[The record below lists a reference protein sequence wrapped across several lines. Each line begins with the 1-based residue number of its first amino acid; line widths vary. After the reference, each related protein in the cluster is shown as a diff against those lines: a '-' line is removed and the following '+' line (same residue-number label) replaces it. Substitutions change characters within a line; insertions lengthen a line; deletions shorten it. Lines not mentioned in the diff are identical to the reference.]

1 MNRLIFGALLFV
13 LGYCSVASAH
23 KLNTSYTN
31 LVVRQDTLMLR
42 FRIDDYDMAQL
53 GLDTNGDS
61 TLFFEEMS
69 AGLPAVAEFV
79 SGQLEMLV
87 NDEPVRL
94 ELGKT
99 DINPDNKG
107 NTFAIVYLGG
117 KLETAPV
124 TAELTINF
132 FDRFG
137 SEHKSI
143 GKVLMPG
150 HSLEQ
155 VVFSADTRSYRFGEG
170 NEKTL
175 FQQAMLFIW
184 LGIEHIFIGYDHIMF
199 LLALIVVGGRLRD
212 MVKIVSAFTVAHSI
226 TLCLAALE
234 IVSLPGKW
242 IEAAI
247 ALSIAYV
254 ALENLFFKRL
264 SHRWLLTFGF
274 GLIHGFGF
282 ANVLRELGLPT
293 EGLAVSL
300 FSFNIGVELGQVAIV
315 GIVFPAIIWLSRQAY
330 QRRVVDG
337 LSLFIL
343 LFGLGWL
350 IERIFDLEYMPL

>member
-69 AGLPAVAEFV
+69 AGLPAVADFV
-79 SGQLEMLV
+79 SNQVQILV
-87 NDEPVRL
+87 NDKPVEL

-99 DINPDNKG
+99 DISPDNKG

-117 KLETAPV
+117 KFDAIPM

-137 SEHKSI
+137 PEHKSI
-143 GKVLMPG
+143 GKVLLPG
-150 HSLEQ
+150 YSLEQ
-155 VVFSADTRSYRFGEG
+155 VIFSTDTRTYKFGKG
-170 NEKTL
+170 NEKSL
-175 FQQAMLFIW
+175 FQQAMLFVW

-199 LLALIVVGGRLRD
+199 LLALVVVGGRLRD

-242 IEAAI
+242 VEAAI

-254 ALENLFFKRL
+254 ALENLFFKQL

-293 EGLAVSL
+293 DGLIVSL

-330 QRRVVDG
+330 QRRVVNG
-337 LSLFIL
+337 ISLFIL

-350 IERIFDLEYMPL
+350 IERIFDMEYMPL

>member
-1 MNRLIFGALLFV
+1 MIKLFLSSLFALMFYV
-13 LGYCSVASAH
+13 DMASAH
-23 KLNTSYTN
+23 KLNTSYAN
-31 LVVRQDTLMLR
+31 LVIRQDTLMLR

-69 AGLPAVAEFV
+69 AGLPEVADFV
-79 SGQLEMLV
+79 SREVEILV
-87 NDEPVRL
+87 NDKPVPL
-94 ELGKT
+94 QLGKT
-99 DINPDNKG
+99 DINPDDKG

-117 KLETAPV
+117 KLDAIPV
-124 TAELTINF
+124 TAELKINF
-132 FDRFG
+132 FDEFG

-155 VVFSADTRSYRFGEG
+155 VVFSNDTRSFRFGEG

-175 FQQAMLFIW
+175 FQQSMLFTW

-199 LLALIVVGGRLRD
+199 LLALIIVGGRLRD

-254 ALENLFFKRL
+254 AVENLFLKQL
-264 SHRWLLTFGF
+264 THRWLLTFGF

-282 ANVLRELGLPT
+282 ANVLRELGLPAK
-293 EGLAVSL
+293 GLAVSL
-300 FSFNIGVELGQVAIV
+300 FSFNVGVELGQVAIV
-315 GIVFPAIIWLSRQAY
+315 GIVFPVIVWLSHQVY

>member
-69 AGLPAVAEFV
+69 AGLPAVADFV
-79 SGQLEMLV
+79 SNQVQILV
-87 NDEPVRL
+87 NDKLVEL

-99 DINPDNKG
+99 DISPDNKG

-117 KLETAPV
+117 KLDAIPM

-137 SEHKSI
+137 PEHKSI
-143 GKVLMPG
+143 GKVLLPG
-150 HSLEQ
+150 YSLEQ
-155 VVFSADTRSYRFGEG
+155 VIFSTDTRTYKFGKG
-170 NEKTL
+170 NEKSL
-175 FQQAMLFIW
+175 FQQAILFVW

-199 LLALIVVGGRLRD
+199 LLALVVVGGRLRD

-242 IEAAI
+242 VEAAI

-254 ALENLFFKRL
+254 ALENLFFKQL

-293 EGLAVSL
+293 DGLIVSL

-330 QRRVVDG
+330 QRRVVNG
-337 LSLFIL
+337 ISLFIL

-350 IERIFDLEYMPL
+350 IERIFDMEYMPL